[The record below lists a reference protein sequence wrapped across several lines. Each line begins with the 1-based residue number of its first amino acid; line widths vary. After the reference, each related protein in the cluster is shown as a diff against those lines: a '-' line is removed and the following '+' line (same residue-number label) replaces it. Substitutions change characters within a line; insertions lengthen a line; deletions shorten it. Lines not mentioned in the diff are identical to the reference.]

1 MIPFALDRCRIS
13 AGSPPGVPRVV
24 LTGTGGKD
32 ADMTDASTAA
42 PGVPRT
48 VADLVTRAAS
58 RTPHRLAI
66 VDGPRRVSWT
76 ELRERM
82 DAITAGFRAAG
93 LSAGDRVA
101 LQLPTGLD
109 LVELY
114 LAALQRG
121 LIVVP
126 VNPAYTRPELAAVLA
141 DSGARVL
148 FTSSVD
154 ALSAATELT
163 TGPLEAVVAVRF
175 QPLEKLAGSN
185 AGTPLDGTRSLAD
198 FLAPI
203 LEVSSEPEAPAES
216 EIDSETVAVL
226 LYTSGTSGRPKG
238 AMLTHRALLAN
249 ITQGT
254 AIKPSPATANDI
266 FLVPIPLF
274 HIYGLNAGL
283 GLALAHGS
291 AVVLVDRFD
300 VAGTLRLLTEE
311 GVTVV
316 MGAPA
321 MFAAWSRS
329 PDFAAAFAGVRFAL
343 SGSAPLS
350 PALVDLYAGA
360 GVPLHEGYGL
370 TEAAPVVTSN
380 AADRDGNSRLGRP
393 KAGSVG
399 APLPGVEISLRDS
412 TGAPVEE
419 NDPGL
424 IAVRG
429 ANLFSGYWPDGAGG
443 PDGDGWFV
451 TGDLGYLDS
460 ESDLILVGRDS
471 DLVIVNG
478 FNVYPAEVETVLV
491 RLAGVAEAAVI
502 GVPDE
507 ATGEAVV
514 AYVVPKPGS
523 QLDPQELLA
532 GAAGSLAR
540 FKLPRRVEI
549 VDALPHTVTGKV
561 KKWQLRERS

>member
-1 MIPFALDRCRIS
+1 MAAMIPSS
-13 AGSPPGVPRVV
+13 ADQHLANGRSTRSTPPLV
-24 LTGTGGKD
+24 LTVVARKD
-32 ADMTDASTAA
+32 ADMTDASTA
-42 PGVPRT
+42 PPRVPRT
-48 VADLVTRAAS
+48 VADLVIRAAQ

-66 VDGPRRVSWT
+66 VDGRYRVSWV

-82 DAITAGFRAAG
+82 DAVTAGFRAAG
-93 LSAGDRVA
+93 LSMGDRVA
-101 LQLPTGLD
+101 VQVPNGLD
-109 LVELY
+109 LVALY
-114 LAALQRG
+114 LGASQGG
-121 LIVVP
+121 LIIVP
-126 VNPAYTRPELAAVLA
+126 VNPAYTRPELTVVLS

-148 FTSSVD
+148 VTSSVD
-154 ALSAATELT
+154 ALGAAAELKTGSLELVVSAV
-163 TGPLEAVVAVRF
+163 P
-175 QPLEKLAGSN
+175 GSN
-185 AGTPLDGTRSLAD
+185 AATPPDGTVSLTD
-198 FLAPI
+198 FASPVPGE
-203 LEVSSEPEAPAES
+203 LEPPEVDPES
-216 EIDSETVAVL
+216 VAVL

-254 AIKPSPATANDI
+254 AIKPSPSSANDI

-274 HIYGLNAGL
+274 HIYGLNAAL
-283 GLALAHGS
+283 GIALAHGS
-291 AVVLVDRFD
+291 AVILVDRFE

-316 MGAPA
+316 LGAPA

-329 PDFAAAFAGVRFAL
+329 PDFVERFSGVRFAL

-350 PALVDLYAGA
+350 PQLVELYSRA

-370 TEAAPVVTSN
+370 TEASPVVTSN

-399 APLPGVEISLRDS
+399 APLPGVEVTLRDS
-412 TGAPVEE
+412 TGEPVED

-424 IAVRG
+424 VAIRG
-429 ANLFSGYWPDGAGG
+429 ANLFSGYWPDGSGG
-443 PDGDGWFV
+443 PDADGWFV
-451 TGDLGYLDS
+451 TGDLGYLDGDG
-460 ESDLILVGRDS
+460 DLVLVGRDT

-478 FNVYPAEVETVLV
+478 FNVFPAEIETVLV
-491 RLAGVAEAAVI
+491 RLPGVAEAAVI
-502 GVPDE
+502 GVPDD

-514 AYVVPKPGS
+514 AYVVAKPGS
-523 QLDPQELLA
+523 TLDAQELLA
-532 GAAGSLAR
+532 VAAGSLAR